1 MDNNNLEYTID
12 ELKNT
17 FSQRLKYLR
26 AKHRMTQES
35 LAYCLDMSRTHIASL
50 ESATSLP
57 SLKVILKIVNYFN
70 CSFDFLL
77 NKNITADQYASS
89 TSNIFEILK
98 YADEVHFDDME
109 VTEKE
114 RDLIISAIKHALSI
128 VKLSE
133 EHKK

>member
-1 MDNNNLEYTID
+1 MKNDHLQYTID

-17 FSQRLKYLR
+17 FAQRLKYLR
-26 AKHRMTQES
+26 TKHKMTQED
-35 LAYCLDMSRTHIASL
+35 LAYSLDMSRTHIASL
-50 ESATSLP
+50 ETATSLP
-57 SLKVILKIVNYFN
+57 SLKVILKITNFFN

-77 NKNITADQYASS
+77 NRNITADQYTSS

-98 YADEVHFDDME
+98 YADKVHFDDIE
-109 VTEKE
+109 VTEEEK
-114 RDLIISAIKHALSI
+114 DLIISAIKHALSI